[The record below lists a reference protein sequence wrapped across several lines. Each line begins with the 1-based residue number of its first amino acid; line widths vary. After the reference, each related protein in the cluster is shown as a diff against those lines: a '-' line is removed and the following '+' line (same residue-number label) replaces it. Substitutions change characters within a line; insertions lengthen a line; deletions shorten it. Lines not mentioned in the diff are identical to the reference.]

1 MLYLPS
7 LVCPHTLNTTLSSS
21 IVHNRTQNRNTP
33 TDTTFGWP
41 FHTYTTRLHYLYPG
55 YILISWVLF
64 LFLFLFLF
72 MFAIICLHLCL
83 FSLYIIRLFPFPTL
97 FIICLFCNNCLFH
110 TFFTASV
117 CVCMRGVYVI
127 QLGFPFF
134 VKICLHL
141 SFVSE
146 FHSTA
151 ADLLTLA
158 CVHFCVSFQ
167 FAVWKIR

>member
-1 MLYLPS
+1 MSFVFVFISIFVY
-7 LVCPHTLNTTLSSS
+7 VCHNLLTPLFVFLIYYSFISISNTIYNLFVLQQLSIPH
-21 IVHNRTQNRNTP
+21 
-33 TDTTFGWP
+33 
-41 FHTYTTRLHYLYPG
+41 
-55 YILISWVLF
+55 
-64 LFLFLFLF
+64 
-72 MFAIICLHLCL
+72 
-83 FSLYIIRLFPFPTL
+83 
-97 FIICLFCNNCLFH
+97 LFH
-110 TFFTASV
+110 SVSV

-167 FAVWKIR
+167 FAV